1 MIQNKWYSTGCA
13 FNMDEMFM
21 NFPYKKL
28 KLSCKDC
35 FEINKNLHRDKLVKK
50 IFRECMKLV
59 LNDVI
64 DNNVTFQ
71 LPTGSKKC
79 DIHMKRVQGD
89 SFKNLRKSGK
99 WNDVDFITSNFT
111 GYELGFY
118 MYGVRDRKVK
128 TIYVNKELKNKIT
141 ENTNKGKQYC

>member
-1 MIQNKWYSTGCA
+1 MTNKWYSTGCA

-28 KLSCKDC
+28 KLSCDDC
-35 FEINKNLHRDKLVKK
+35 FKINGDLHRDKLVKK
-50 IFRECMKLV
+50 VFRECVKMV

-71 LPTGSKKC
+71 LPTGQKKC
-79 DIHMKRVQGD
+79 DIHMKKVQD
-89 SFKNLRKSGK
+89 EAFKNLRRSGK
-99 WNDVDFITSNFT
+99 WNDVDFISSNFT
-111 GYELGFY
+111 GYELGLY
-118 MYGVRDRKVK
+118 MYGIRDPRVK

-141 ENTNKGKQYC
+141 ENTNKGMQYC